1 MGSESL
7 LQGEN
12 TPGRGKLQLIGP
24 NSYHFDRA
32 GDPSPF
38 VLQSSEVRTTV
49 IIRMLGAALLIVSLS
64 TGAIARQPDAFDACA
79 REQDPAQRLACF
91 DRETAARHAT
101 EQAPAPATP
110 TREAP
115 APKPAAASASAP
127 ASSAS
132 SDIGLDARQL
142 RKARRER
149 GEPEPPPPA
158 PIVARVVR
166 VIPREPLISAFELDN
181 GQIWEQSEATR
192 FSAMPRD
199 EVTIRHGMLGS
210 FFLKGAHGT
219 SVRVHRLK

>member
-1 MGSESL
+1 M
-7 LQGEN
+7 
-12 TPGRGKLQLIGP
+12 
-24 NSYHFDRA
+24 
-32 GDPSPF
+32 
-38 VLQSSEVRTTV
+38 
-49 IIRMLGAALLIVSLS
+49 IIRTLSAALVIVLLS

-91 DRETAARHAT
+91 DRETAARHTNQSA
-101 EQAPAPATP
+101 APAAP
-110 TREAP
+110 TQA
-115 APKPAAASASAP
+115 AP
-127 ASSAS
+127 ASKPTAAPTAAPTRSSS

-149 GEPEPPPPA
+149 GESEPPPPA

-181 GQIWEQSEATR
+181 GQIWEQAEAMR

-210 FFLKGAHGT
+210 FFLKGADGT